1 MRRNPQGDAWGGA
14 ALASD
19 PPGNHWNPVIA
30 VDSGGRAH
38 LAWDTYRNG
47 SYDIYR
53 RTIGDDGGQE
63 TTAAVAS
70 SPRYEAYPAIAVDRR
85 DRVWLAW
92 EEGPLNWGKDRGYTL
107 PSFGAGA
114 AVGESALIRVAVLDG
129 SGNLQ
134 APVADPATALDER
147 DRRFLRY
154 PELTIDGQGRPWLA
168 FRHMNQAGVGQGIA
182 GRYYWTAHASCYQD
196 GRWLPAL
203 LLPESAGRI
212 SSFPALASA
221 PTGVWLAWNGDGR
234 RYGAITRPGANH
246 VFAGEIAFE
255 SHAAEPRLASA
266 QAADNLATP
275 VHPDEAADVRRVRE
289 YRATLEVERTGS
301 RAAIS
306 IAIPNSRR
314 TSAAAPTAVSLDFY
328 RYMIDGAAMDFGA
341 VTDHQ
346 MGGGNDYWY
355 WYTQKST
362 DLFHLTAAYC
372 SLFGY
377 ERSVTYPNG
386 HRNII
391 HDRRGIPVIDFFTR
405 PTLRGQR
412 PPVSGNSDFL
422 LANDTQ
428 ASLHT
433 TLRKLGWYRDLA
445 HLRHPHG
452 NRLARQ

>member
-1 MRRNPQGDAWGGA
+1 VRDGVSQIFWMRRNPQGDGWSGA
-14 ALASD
+14 ARASD

-30 VDSGGRAH
+30 VDSGRRAH

-53 RTIGDDGGQE
+53 RTVRDDGSPE
-63 TTAAVAS
+63 TAAAVAS

-107 PSFGAGA
+107 PRFGPGA
-114 AVGESALIRVAVLDG
+114 AVGESAEIRVAVLDG

-134 APVADPATALDER
+134 APVEDPATALGER

-154 PELTIDGQGRPWLA
+154 PELTIDGQGRPWVA

-182 GRYYWTAHASCYQD
+182 GRYYWTAYASCYQD

-212 SSFPALASA
+212 SSFPALAA
-221 PTGVWLAWNGDGR
+221 ARTGIWLAWNGDGR

-246 VFAGEIAFE
+246 VFAGEVAFE
-255 SHAAEPRLASA
+255 SDAAEPRLGPART
-266 QAADNLATP
+266 ADNLATP
-275 VHPDEAADVRRVRE
+275 AHADEEADVRRMRA
-289 YRATLEVERTGS
+289 YRATLAGRTYRIARGDLHRHTELSHDLGGS
-301 RAAIS
+301 PDGS
-306 IAIPNSRR
+306 L
-314 TSAAAPTAVSLDFY
+314 LDFY
-328 RYMIDGAAMDFGA
+328 RYMIDAAAMDFGA

-362 DLFHLTAAYC
+362 DLFHWTGVY
-372 SLFGY
+372 
-377 ERSVTYPNG
+377 
-386 HRNII
+386 
-391 HDRRGIPVIDFFTR
+391 
-405 PTLRGQR
+405 
-412 PPVSGNSDFL
+412 
-422 LANDTQ
+422 
-428 ASLHT
+428 
-433 TLRKLGWYRDLA
+433 
-445 HLRHPHG
+445 
-452 NRLARQ
+452 